1 MIKVEDLLFN
11 YGTHEE
17 PVLKDINMEIEK
29 GDYIGIIGPNG
40 CGKTTFVKHLN
51 ALLFPTNGNIWV
63 DGMNTKDRAAIHKI
77 RQKVGMVFQNPDNQI
92 VGMSVEEDV
101 AFGPGNL
108 GLPPQVIKERVDRA
122 LDAVEMKK
130 YAGKAPHTLSN
141 GQKQLVAIAGV
152 LSMNPDYIILDE
164 PTTYLDPA
172 SRKRILEV
180 MASLN
185 KEGITI
191 VHITQEMDEIVAA
204 DRVFVMHKGQVL
216 LNNRPE
222 EVFSR
227 AAWLR
232 DLGLEIPKITALML
246 QLRQMGV
253 DVRPDVLTLN
263 EACMELCSAMN
274 AKPPSI
280 SLTAK

>member
-1 MIKVEDLLFN
+1 MIKVEDLLFH

-17 PVLKDINMEIEK
+17 PVLKDIKIEIEK

-40 CGKTTFVKHLN
+40 SGKTTFVKHLN
-51 ALLFPTNGNIWV
+51 ALLSPTDGNVWV

-108 GLPPQVIKERVDRA
+108 GLPSLEIRERVERA
-122 LDAVEMKK
+122 LEAVNMKK

-172 SRKRILEV
+172 SRKKVLEV
-180 MASLN
+180 MANLN
-185 KEGITI
+185 KQGITI
-191 VHITQEMDEIVAA
+191 IHITQEMDEIVTA
-204 DRVFVMHKGQVL
+204 DRVIVMKNGQVL
-216 LNNRPE
+216 VNKRPG
-222 EVFSR
+222 EVFSK
-227 AAWLR
+227 AEWLR
-232 DLGLEIPKITALML
+232 ELGLEIPRIMELML
-246 QLRQMGV
+246 QLRQMGM
-253 DVRPDVLTLN
+253 DIRPEVLTLS
-263 EACMELCSAMN
+263 EACMEISSAMN
-274 AKPPSI
+274 ARPS
-280 SLTAK
+280 SLSVKAK